1 MFAYLGALFSKHVA
15 IKLDTTSL
23 CVARSK
29 LSGKHFPF
37 VPKLFDIV
45 IMAVYGLYPE
55 SDLGSNL
62 KPDVDSDQMYD
73 SGRNIIR
80 SKGINNQHILYLKY
94 YCTHLDANMLATIY
108 RL

>member
-1 MFAYLGALFSKHVA
+1 M
-15 IKLDTTSL
+15 
-23 CVARSK
+23 
-29 LSGKHFPF
+29 
-37 VPKLFDIV
+37 PKLFDIV
-45 IMAVYGLYPE
+45 IMAVYRSYPE

-80 SKGINNQHILYLKY
+80 SKGIKNQHILLYLKY

-108 RL
+108 QHIMDAMWALLECNLFLLC